1 MQNCDP
7 WQMIIKNVGMQPFFI
22 HYWTPDQLRVY
33 NAFIKNEKSAK
44 ITIDATGNIVKK
56 IERPSSKSKY
66 IFLYLIV
73 IKLPNDQKVKFLC
86 HKCCLKFIIQTR

>member
-7 WQMIIKNVGMQPFFI
+7 WQMIIKNVGMQPFLI

-44 ITIDATGNIVKK
+44 ITIDATGNI
-56 IERPSSKSKY
+56 EYS
-66 IFLYLIV
+66 
-73 IKLPNDQKVKFLC
+73 
-86 HKCCLKFIIQTR
+86 